1 MAEQSKISSDKLRK
15 GEINEKD
22 SSKLQNTYQEINSL
36 NFFFDDSP
44 NLTVSELRS
53 KLRRYKNNF
62 NIK

>member
-1 MAEQSKISSDKLRK
+1 MKRVFE
-15 GEINEKD
+15 
-22 SSKLQNTYQEINSL
+22 LQNTYQEINNL

-62 NIK
+62 NIKLGINRLSSID